1 MDLRL
6 DGKVALVTG
15 GSAGIGKGIV
25 KCMADAGASVMITSR
40 KAEKC
45 EAAVAEMA
53 DCDGDVDYVASHIG
67 QLEEGERVIDATI
80 ERFGACD
87 ILVNNAATNPWAG
100 PMKDVDVPRLDKTYE
115 VNLRAP
121 LQWSQLAYD
130 KWMFEHGDGCIINIA
145 SVGGHATSEALG
157 VYCMFKDALMHMTRQ
172 LAAEMGPQARVNC
185 IAPGLIRT
193 DFAKVLWDGPRGEA
207 IAEMLPMKRLGEPS
221 DIGEAALFLAASASW
236 MTGNI
241 LDIDGGEMVSIAG
254 ELELEE
260 G

>member
-6 DGKVALVTG
+6 DGKTALVTG
-15 GSAGIGKGIV
+15 GSAGIGKGI
-25 KCMADAGASVMITSR
+25 ARSFAEAGANVLITSR

-45 EAAVAEMA
+45 EAAVAELA
-53 DCDGDVDYVASHIG
+53 DCDGDVDYIASNIG
-67 QLEEGERVIDATI
+67 HLEEAERVIDATI
-80 ERFGACD
+80 ERFGSLD

-100 PMKDVDVPRLDKTYE
+100 PMIDCDIPRLDKTYE

-121 LQWSQLAYD
+121 FQWTQTAWTR
-130 KWMFEHGDGCIINIA
+130 WMQQHGGSVINIS
-145 SVGGHATSEALG
+145 SVGGHTTSEALG

-172 LAAEMGPQARVNC
+172 LAAEMGPKVRVNC

-193 DFAKVLWDGPRGEA
+193 DFAKVLWSGPRGQA
-207 IAEMLPMKRLGEPS
+207 IADALPMRRLGEPS
-221 DIGEAALFLAASASW
+221 DIGEAAVYLCAGASW

-241 LDIDGGEMVSIAG
+241 LNVDGGEIISVAG
-254 ELELEE
+254 ELALEE